1 MGLPAGVT
9 QGDAGVECGVDGGD
23 AFRAIA
29 GNPYMPLMP
38 IRPDRGLPGGLYGE
52 HRTVDVVQD
61 LLGGAA
67 REELPHRVATSQ
79 ADDDETT
86 TSGSANGYVN

>member
-1 MGLPAGVT
+1 M
-9 QGDAGVECGVDGGD
+9 DGGD

-38 IRPDRGLPGGLYGE
+38 IRPTAGLPGGLYGE
-52 HRTVDVVQD
+52 HRTVDIVQD

-67 REELPHRVATSQ
+67 REELSHRVATSQ